1 MSTLKSTCEKVL
13 QVAEQIKNGSNKSL
27 KEGLDSMG
35 VLIANA
41 EKMAH
46 ALLVMEKAILGS
58 LAISDDYADYVEWR
72 AIREALAKA
81 EEIMEEK

>member
-13 QVAEQIKNGSNKSL
+13 QVAEQIKNGSNKSP

-58 LAISDDYADYVEWR
+58 LAISDDYADYVERR
-72 AIREALAKA
+72 AIRESLAKA
-81 EEIMEEK
+81 EEIMIEG